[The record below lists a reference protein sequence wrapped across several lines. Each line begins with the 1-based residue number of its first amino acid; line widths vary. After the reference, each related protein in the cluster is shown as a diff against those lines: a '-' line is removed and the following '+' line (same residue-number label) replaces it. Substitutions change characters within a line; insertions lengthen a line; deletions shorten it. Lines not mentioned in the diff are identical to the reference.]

1 LDIKSYNL
9 QTKDYY
15 SLLNLHKILLEAKFH
30 PKPED
35 AQVSGSPFLAGLY
48 QEVVSALLQSE
59 KAPEWESW
67 LQLKN
72 RTDYRQRAIIQ
83 MRTCGEWKTA
93 APEEKRKLAQIHL
106 APFLYTEKELEE
118 VIKEAEK
125 EDTVNKQYSDAVFAK
140 METVTD
146 KNSFIEFLNLLEKD
160 NAVNSPEWENKTIR
174 EFLQAMS
181 SWIED
186 FSESD
191 YNDID
196 WETPDYK
203 TMAKILYMGKLY
215 E

>member
-1 LDIKSYNL
+1 MLFRS
-9 QTKDYY
+9 
-15 SLLNLHKILLEAKFH
+15 
-30 PKPED
+30 
-35 AQVSGSPFLAGLY
+35 
-48 QEVVSALLQSE
+48 
-59 KAPEWESW
+59 
-67 LQLKN
+67 
-72 RTDYRQRAIIQ
+72 DYRQRAIIQ

>member
-1 LDIKSYNL
+1 MDIKSYNL

-30 PKPED
+30 PKPEN

-160 NAVNSPEWENKTIR
+160 NAVNSP
-174 EFLQAMS
+174 
-181 SWIED
+181 
-186 FSESD
+186 
-191 YNDID
+191 
-196 WETPDYK
+196 
-203 TMAKILYMGKLY
+203 
-215 E
+215 

>member
-1 LDIKSYNL
+1 MDIKSYNL

-30 PKPED
+30 PKPEN

-59 KAPEWESW
+59 KALEWESW
-67 LQLKN
+67 MQLKN
-72 RTDYRQRAIIQ
+72 RTDYRQRAILQ
-83 MRTCGEWKTA
+83 MRTCREWKTA
-93 APEEKRKLAQIHL
+93 APEAKRKLAQIHL
-106 APFLYTEKELEE
+106 
-118 VIKEAEK
+118 EK